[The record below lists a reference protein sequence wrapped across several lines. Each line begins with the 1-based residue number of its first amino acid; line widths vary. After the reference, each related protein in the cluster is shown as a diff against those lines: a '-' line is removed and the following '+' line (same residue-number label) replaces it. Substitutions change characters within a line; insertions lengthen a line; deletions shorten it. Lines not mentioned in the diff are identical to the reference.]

1 MCNNSSKLAREI
13 SSPIYL
19 SEYTYNR
26 IVEVGGLD
34 HFKDIDVQFL
44 EEGDCITEWLGKK
57 VIVHEIPGH
66 DEGHLGLAPETLEWF
81 IVGDLFQGVGTVVIG
96 GKEGN
101 MSKYFQSLKRV
112 IKLSPK
118 AVYPSHGIVLGGTH
132 ILEKTL
138 KHRELREAQIK
149 KMHESGLN
157 EQQMLERIYF
167 DLPQKLHKY
176 ALANINSH
184 LLKLKGENKL

>member
-1 MCNNSSKLAREI
+1 MQISYFCFNEDSKNFEI
-13 SSPIYL
+13 I
-19 SEYTYNR
+19 SEYVSNEQLESSYD
-26 IVEVGGLD
+26 VKEVS
-34 HFKDIDVQFL
+34 FK
-44 EEGDCITEWLGKK
+44 EKT
-57 VIVHEIPGH
+57 
-66 DEGHLGLAPETLEWF
+66 
-81 IVGDLFQGVGTVVIG
+81 
-96 GKEGN
+96 
-101 MSKYFQSLKRV
+101 
-112 IKLSPK
+112 LSPK